1 MTSAPPNTSKF
12 ILACVQPTAADTVA
26 VNIDEVGGLIS
37 RAADEGAQF
46 VATPE
51 TCGLMEMHRDALF
64 EKIRPQEDDAALKA
78 WCRLARDRRIW
89 LLIGSLMI
97 RLSDRQAANRSFLI
111 DDAGDIRATYD
122 KLHMFDV
129 DLGEGERYQ
138 ESQTYRPGTKAVVAD
153 TPWGR
158 LGMSICYDLRFAYL
172 YRALA
177 LAGAEML
184 AVPAAFT
191 VPTGEA
197 HWHTLL
203 RARAIDTGAFVF
215 APAQTG
221 HHATGR
227 KTYGHSLIV
236 DPWGKVLAD
245 GGQGKGAI
253 LSEIDMAR
261 VAEVRRNVPALSHT
275 RGFEGPL

>member
-1 MTSAPPNTSKF
+1 MTAAPNTSRF
-12 ILACVQPTAADTVA
+12 TLACVQATAADTVA
-26 VNIDEVGGLIS
+26 PNIAEVGELIA
-37 RAADEGAQF
+37 RAADEGAEF

-51 TCGLMEMHRDALF
+51 TCGLMEMHREALF
-64 EKIRPQEDDAALKA
+64 GKIRPQEEDEALKA
-78 WCRLARDRRIW
+78 WRALAKDRGIW

-97 RLSDRQAANRSFLI
+97 RIAEDRAANRSFLI
-111 DDAGDIRATYD
+111 DDRGEIRATYD

-129 DLGEGERYQ
+129 DLGADERYQ
-138 ESQTYRPGTKAVVAD
+138 ESRTYRPGTRAVVTD

-158 LGMSICYDLRFAYL
+158 LGLSICYDVRFPYL

-203 RARAIDTGAFVF
+203 RARAIETGAFVF

-227 KTYGHSLIV
+227 RTYGHSLIV
-236 DPWGKVLAD
+236 DPWGVVLAD
-245 GGQGKGAI
+245 AGQGKGVI

-261 VAEVRRNVPALSHT
+261 VAEVRRNIPALSHT
-275 RGFEGPL
+275 RGFEGP

>member
-1 MTSAPPNTSKF
+1 MTTAPNTSRF
-12 ILACVQPTAADTVA
+12 TLACVQSTAADVVST
-26 VNIDEVGGLIS
+26 NIHEVGGLIE

-51 TCGLMEMHRDALF
+51 TCGLMEMRREALF
-64 EKIRPQEDDAALKA
+64 EKIVAQEDDEALKA
-78 WCRLARDRRIW
+78 FRRLAKDRGVW

-97 RLSDRQAANRSFLI
+97 RLSEDRAANRSFLI
-111 DDAGDIRATYD
+111 DDHGEIRATYD

-129 DLGEGERYQ
+129 DLGENERYQ
-138 ESQTYRPGTKAVVAD
+138 ESRTYRPGERAVVAD
-153 TPWGR
+153 TPWGK
-158 LGMSICYDLRFAYL
+158 LGMSICYDLRFPYL

-197 HWHTLL
+197 HWHVLL
-203 RARAIDTGAFVF
+203 RARAIETGCFVF

-236 DPWGKVLAD
+236 DPWGRVLAD
-245 GGQGKGAI
+245 AGAGKGVI
-253 LSEIDMAR
+253 LHEVDMAR

-275 RGFEGPL
+275 RSFEGP

>member
-1 MTSAPPNTSKF
+1 MTPAPNTAKF
-12 ILACVQPTAADTVA
+12 LLACVQPTAADTVA
-26 VNIDEVGGLIS
+26 ANIEEVGSLIAQ
-37 RAADEGAQF
+37 AADEGAQF

-51 TCGLMEMHRDALF
+51 TCGLMEMNREALF

-78 WCRLARDRRIW
+78 FRRLAKDRRIW
-89 LLIGSLMI
+89 LLVGSLMI
-97 RLSDRQAANRSFLI
+97 RLSDDRAANRSFLI

-138 ESQTYRPGTKAVVAD
+138 ESKTYQPGTKAVVVQ

-158 LGMSICYDLRFAYL
+158 LGMSICYDLRFPYL

-203 RARAIDTGAFVF
+203 RARAIETGAFVF

-236 DPWGKVLAD
+236 DPWGQVLAD
-245 GGQGKGAI
+245 GGQGKGII
-253 LSEIDMAR
+253 LHEIDMAR
-261 VAEVRRNVPALSHT
+261 VAQVRRSIPALSHT
-275 RGFEGPL
+275 RSFEAP